1 MQRGAFDV
9 EAVRGYLP
17 GRPVAACVHRIA
29 PGQAGIRE
37 VGRPARV
44 PQLGKL
50 IAEIGIE
57 EIERNLGAYLGI
69 ANQQA

>member
-1 MQRGAFDV
+1 MADLRASWAEFAESV
-9 EAVRGYLP
+9 NWP
-17 GRPVAACVHRIA
+17 GF
-29 PGQAGIRE
+29 Q
-37 VGRPARV
+37 ARV

-50 IAEIGIE
+50 IAEIDIE